1 MNWYQLEIN
10 QIFAELDS
18 SEHGLTAAEAGER
31 LQRFGP
37 NRLAEGER
45 ISRLQILLH
54 QFKSPLIYILLIAA
68 VVTAFLEE
76 YKDTGVILAILL
88 INAIVGY
95 IQEYKAEKNVRALK
109 SMVVARARVLRD
121 GKEVEINGEEVV
133 PGDIVLLA
141 SGGRVPADVR
151 LIKTIELR
159 ADESM
164 LTGESIPAEKASAA
178 IADDNLTPG
187 DQRNIAFMGTVVV
200 NGRAK
205 GVVVATGS
213 RTVLGHIAQ
222 DVQEIEVTKSPLQE
236 KIDRFA
242 NNIGIIIM
250 VTSALLFLIG
260 ILVGISTQDMFTTAV
275 AAAVAAIPE
284 GLPIVVTITLAI
296 GVARMT
302 KRNAIIRKLP
312 AVETLGST
320 TVICSDKT
328 GTLTKNEMT
337 VKLVYDGEKIY
348 ELEGSGYDP
357 KGEILEKGRPV
368 KAEADHQLALLLRI
382 GLLCNESQVYEE
394 DGSYKVDG
402 DPTEGALIVA
412 AMKAGLNLDEERE
425 KFPQLFIIP
434 FESDRG
440 YMATLH
446 RHGDRNLVFV
456 KGAPEKLLDICSEC
470 RFEAWEGVPRVA
482 DHFAREGL
490 RVLGMAYKE
499 VPADLT
505 EITMTDLET
514 GLIFAGLQGMIDP
527 PRPEAVEAV
536 AGCKKAGIRVVMIT
550 GDHAVTAEAIA
561 KQLGIEE
568 DAEVVE
574 DLVSKPME
582 AMTDEE
588 LFTVT
593 KEVANVLA
601 QRSGQ
606 TGQSSLSLTG
616 KHVLAMSDM
625 ELFGFIKEVL
635 AALVKRAGPEGA
647 VRNVLAGKEIET
659 MSDLNLYHLVQ
670 KVSVY
675 ARVAPQH
682 KLRITQQ
689 LMKRGEIVAMT
700 GDGVNDAPAL
710 KVAHIGIAMGKTG
723 TDVAKE
729 ASDMVIA
736 DDNFASIY
744 QAVGLGRIV
753 FDNIRK
759 VIFFLIPTGIAAI
772 ITILVTVMLGWPL
785 PYLPAQLLWINI
797 VTNGLQDMALA
808 FEPGEKDVLQRPP
821 RHPQAGIFNRILVE
835 RTIIVA
841 LLISAGVIY
850 EFIHALNQG
859 MSLEKARTIAV
870 TTMVFFQFF
879 QAFNSR
885 SELQSLFRMN
895 PLGNPFLFFGSI
907 AAFMAQLAAIYLP
920 FMQWIFRMEP
930 IMPMEWLRIGLVSV
944 TVVIVVEIDKLARRI
959 IASARS

>member
-1 MNWYQLEIN
+1 
-10 QIFAELDS
+10 
-18 SEHGLTAAEAGER
+18 
-31 LQRFGP
+31 
-37 NRLAEGER
+37 
-45 ISRLQILLH
+45 
-54 QFKSPLIYILLIAA
+54 
-68 VVTAFLEE
+68 
-76 YKDTGVILAILL
+76 
-88 INAIVGY
+88 
-95 IQEYKAEKNVRALK
+95 
-109 SMVVARARVLRD
+109 MVVAKARVLRD
-121 GKEVEINGEEVV
+121 GKEAEIAGEGVV

-164 LTGESIPAEKASAA
+164 LTGESVPAEKASAT

-187 DQRNIAFMGTVVV
+187 DQRNMAFMGTVVV

-213 RTVLGHIAQ
+213 RTVLGHIAK
-222 DVQEIEVTKSPLQE
+222 DVQEVGVTKSPLQE

-242 NNIGIIIM
+242 QAIGII
-250 VTSALLFLIG
+250 VLVAATLLFLVG
-260 ILVGISTQDMFTTAV
+260 ILVGESAKDMFMTAV
-275 AAAVAAIPE
+275 AATVATIPE
-284 GLPIVVTITLAI
+284 GLPIVVTIALAI
-296 GVARMT
+296 GVSRMAR
-302 KRNAIIRKLP
+302 RNAIIRKLP

-328 GTLTKNEMT
+328 GTLTRNEMT
-337 VKLVYDGEKIY
+337 VTRAYAGEKIY
-348 ELEGSGYDP
+348 ELTGTGYDP
-357 KGEILEKGRPV
+357 AGEILEEGTPI
-368 KAEADHQLALLLRI
+368 KAGADQALAMMFRI
-382 GLLCNESQVYEE
+382 GLLCNESKVYEE
-394 DGSYKVDG
+394 EGAYKVDG

-412 AMKAGLNLDEERE
+412 AMKAGLSPKEEEE

-446 RHGDRNLVFV
+446 RDGDRNLVFV
-456 KGAPEKLLDICSEC
+456 KGAPEKLLDLCSEGC
-470 RFEAWEGVPRVA
+470 LDAREGVSRVA

-490 RVLGMAYKE
+490 RVLGLAYKE
-499 VPADLT
+499 VPADRT
-505 EITMTDLET
+505 EITMADLET

-527 PRPEAVEAV
+527 PRPEAIEAV
-536 AGCKKAGIRVVMIT
+536 AGCKQAGIRVVMIT
-550 GDHAVTAEAIA
+550 GDHAVTALAIA
-561 KQLGIEE
+561 RDLGIAPEE
-568 DAEVVE
+568 EVVE
-574 DLVSKPME
+574 DLTSKPVD
-582 AMTDEE
+582 ALTDEE
-588 LFTVT
+588 ILSLME
-593 KEVANVLA
+593 EVVGAFARRIGLGE
-601 QRSGQ
+601 REPE
-606 TGQSSLSLTG
+606 TLTG
-616 KHVLAMSDM
+616 KHVQAMSNPEFLRLVKD
-625 ELFGFIKEVL
+625 LL
-635 AALVKRAGPEGA
+635 ADLVKRAGPEGA
-647 VRNVLAGKEIET
+647 VRNVLSGKEIET
-659 MSDLNLYHLVQ
+659 MSDADLFHLVQ

-675 ARVAPQH
+675 ARVSPQH

-689 LMKRGEIVAMT
+689 LLKHGEIVAMT

-710 KVAHIGIAMGKTG
+710 KAAHIGVAMGKTG

-744 QAVGLGRIV
+744 RAVELGRIV

-759 VIFFLIPTGIAAI
+759 VTFFLIPTGIAAI
-772 ITILVTVMLGWPL
+772 ISILATVMLGLPL

-821 RHPQAGIFNRILVE
+821 RHPQAGIFNRLLVE
-835 RTIIVA
+835 RTILVA

-859 MSLEKARTIAV
+859 MSLEKARSIAV

-885 SELQSLFRMN
+885 SEMQSLFGMN
-895 PLGNPFLFFGSI
+895 PLGNPFLFFGTI
-907 AAFMAQLAAIYLP
+907 AAFIAHLAAIYIPAL
-920 FMQWIFRMEP
+920 QWVFRMEP
-930 IMPMEWLRIGLVSV
+930 ILPMEWLRIGLVSV
-944 TVVIVVEIDKLARRI
+944 TVIIAVEIDKLVRRI
-959 IASARS
+959 IVSARS